1 MVLLRRVW
9 VRLRTVGTR
18 QNSRLFRSRTIRSR
32 TLPKGPK
39 PTRSRIMNR
48 SRTIGCTNLVGNC
61 LCLETVVEGCTHVPD
76 LGPRAS
82 LSLLVLLCTA
92 SKLKAKT
99 LGLIQTEPATS
110 PSVLAKA
117 SMWYPHEGDKAEGCL
132 SQPSEYNH
140 TLVSLL
146 LSCKK
151 GHATNQQA
159 HFSFSKSHA
168 AGVALRPM

>member
-82 LSLLVLLCTA
+82 LSLLVLLCAA
-92 SKLKAKT
+92 SKLKAKASF
-99 LGLIQTEPATS
+99 GAHPNRASNQPFRVSESQHVA
-110 PSVLAKA
+110 PSRRRQSTGMPQPPKRVQP
-117 SMWYPHEGDKAEGCL
+117 YN
-132 SQPSEYNH
+132 SQPVAVLQERTCH
-140 TLVSLL
+140 
-146 LSCKK
+146 
-151 GHATNQQA
+151 QP
-159 HFSFSKSHA
+159 
-168 AGVALRPM
+168 AGPI

>member
-18 QNSRLFRSRTIRSR
+18 QNSHLFRSRTSN
-32 TLPKGPK
+32 
-39 PTRSRIMNR
+39 RSRIMNR

-92 SKLKAKT
+92 SKLKAKA